1 MYWTYMETISTWE
14 YVLITFPF
22 LCALWYSQMCAYASK
37 HCKCSKPSA
46 TRINNVFKQLI
57 QNTADTCSNES
68 VFLFFHF
75 LETTLKFLQSEKGMS
90 NDEK

>member
-57 QNTADTCSNES
+57 QNTADTCSNE
-68 VFLFFHF
+68 VFFIFSLFGDHI
-75 LETTLKFLQSEKGMS
+75 EISAKREG
-90 NDEK
+90 NE

>member
-22 LCALWYSQMCAYASK
+22 LCALWYSEMCAYASK

-68 VFLFFHF
+68 VFYFFTFWRPH
-75 LETTLKFLQSEKGMS
+75 
-90 NDEK
+90 